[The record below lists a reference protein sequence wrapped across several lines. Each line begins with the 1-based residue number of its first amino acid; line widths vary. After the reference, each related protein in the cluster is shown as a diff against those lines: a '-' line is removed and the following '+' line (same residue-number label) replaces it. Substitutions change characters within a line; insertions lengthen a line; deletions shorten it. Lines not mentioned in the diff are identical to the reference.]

1 MVFEFQFDCKRNEHF
16 FVCIARQRQHSNTSA
31 QLLRRKAGVRGQEL
45 MSGMK
50 FSRVGSLP
58 SCQKILL
65 RNVFSQQ
72 SFCSLPLTQNR
83 NLREEL

>member
-1 MVFEFQFDCKRNEHF
+1 MEGRGGKMVFEFQFDCKRNEHF

-50 FSRVGSLP
+50 FSRVPELDLFHP
-58 SCQKILL
+58 VKILL
-65 RNVFSQQ
+65 RNVFSQ
-72 SFCSLPLTQNR
+72 SSVLYP
-83 NLREEL
+83 